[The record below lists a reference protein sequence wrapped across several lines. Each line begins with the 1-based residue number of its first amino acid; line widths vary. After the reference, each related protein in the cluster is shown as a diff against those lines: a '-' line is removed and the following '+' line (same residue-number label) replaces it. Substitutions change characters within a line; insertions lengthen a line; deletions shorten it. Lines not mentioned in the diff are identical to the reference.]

1 MLQKIKQLEHHC
13 IHHCT
18 SIITP
23 STVTKQFIIT
33 SFDAPKDKITIVPNG
48 VTQYQPTPL
57 SQQQTSP
64 YILYFGAFQKWQ
76 GIKTLFKAFKEL
88 KDLDLRL
95 VLCASVPQKRIA
107 IYHTLAE
114 DLGIL
119 DRIDWYY
126 ELDKE
131 QLALIIQEAFLS
143 VAPLAAC
150 NRNIIQGCNPL
161 KVLESMSYATPV
173 VASKLP
179 VTECLISD
187 GKTGFLVPADRPQL
201 LGRKLRSL
209 YEQENLVQKV
219 GRNAKK
225 LIEEK
230 YLWKDQEA
238 KMKALYRTLT
248 YV

>member
-1 MLQKIKQLEHHC
+1 
-13 IHHCT
+13 
-18 SIITP
+18 
-23 STVTKQFIIT
+23 
-33 SFDAPKDKITIVPNG
+33 
-48 VTQYQPTPL
+48 
-57 SQQQTSP
+57 
-64 YILYFGAFQKWQ
+64 
-76 GIKTLFKAFKEL
+76 
-88 KDLDLRL
+88 
-95 VLCASVPQKRIA
+95 
-107 IYHTLAE
+107 
-114 DLGIL
+114 
-119 DRIDWYY
+119 
-126 ELDKE
+126 
-131 QLALIIQEAFLS
+131 
-143 VAPLAAC
+143 
-150 NRNIIQGCNPL
+150 
-161 KVLESMSYATPV
+161 MSYATPV